1 MSARRSTLEHDADR
15 RTFAALQVAGKAHA
29 ADEAVLAQYI
39 GAGLRMR
46 WTWRLIG
53 EALGMSPR
61 RASAIWDRDCKRRG
75 L

>member
-1 MSARRSTLEHDADR
+1 MTARRSILEHDADR
-15 RTFAALQVAGKAHA
+15 RTFAALRSAGKAHA

-53 EALGMSPR
+53 DALGVSPR
-61 RASAIWDRDCKRRG
+61 RAAAIWGRDCERRG